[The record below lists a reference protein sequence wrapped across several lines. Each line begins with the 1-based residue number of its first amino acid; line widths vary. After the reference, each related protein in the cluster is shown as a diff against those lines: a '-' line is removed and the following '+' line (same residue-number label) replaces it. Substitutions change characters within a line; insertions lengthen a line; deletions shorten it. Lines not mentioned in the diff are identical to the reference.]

1 MAAIEQRKSYRCLEL
16 LDALRDG
23 GLGGVQL
30 RCGALECAELR
41 DPVESFQ
48 LLKSD
53 HPALYV
59 FQGNTS
65 LGARS
70 GSHSKKR
77 WFRWEASR
85 VGKECVSTCRSRGST
100 YHSKKNTKKQKI

>member
-48 LLKSD
+48 LLKSNP
-53 HPALYV
+53 PALYV
-59 FQGNTS
+59 FQGKTS
-65 LGARS
+65 LGARP
-70 GSHSKKR
+70 GSHSKTR
-77 WFRWEASR
+77 WLILLINSFCIGPCLVRFRE
-85 VGKECVSTCRSRGST
+85 
-100 YHSKKNTKKQKI
+100 HN

>member
-48 LLKSD
+48 LLKSN

-77 WFRWEASR
+77 WFIIVINRFCIEIGRAS
-85 VGKECVSTCRSRGST
+85 CRERGCQ
-100 YHSKKNTKKQKI
+100 YV

>member
-48 LLKSD
+48 LLKST
-53 HPALYV
+53 HPAFYV
-59 FQGNTS
+59 FQGTPS
-65 LGARS
+65 LVARS
-70 GSHSKKR
+70 VSHSQKR
-77 WFRWEASR
+77 RFIILIIRFRKGQLMGTFWGR
-85 VGKECVSTCRSRGST
+85 YTPTR
-100 YHSKKNTKKQKI
+100 